1 MLMMVGDGSRK
12 QVSFIV
18 CDLPSGK
25 EPLLNI
31 QTSIALGILPPKFP
45 EWDYTSGK
53 RYEDE
58 DIIHLFGGSAGAFD
72 METNR
77 RRSMSSM
84 NLGSTSGRP
93 FKE

>member
-1 MLMMVGDGSRK
+1 MAILVRNGSRK
-12 QVSFIV
+12 RVLFIV
-18 CDLPSGK
+18 CDLPAGK
-25 EPLLNI
+25 EPLLNVE
-31 QTSIALGILPPKFP
+31 TSMALGVLPSQFP
-45 EWDYTSGK
+45 EWDYTTGK
-53 RYEDE
+53 EDK